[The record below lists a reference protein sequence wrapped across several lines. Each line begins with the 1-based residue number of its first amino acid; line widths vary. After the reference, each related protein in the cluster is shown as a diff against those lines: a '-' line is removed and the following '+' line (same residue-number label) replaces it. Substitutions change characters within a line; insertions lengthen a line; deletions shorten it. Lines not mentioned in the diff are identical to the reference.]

1 LAGVFP
7 AGLELFTDL
16 VLADYLAA
24 TGFAGQLVLHGKAL
38 PWFVSDTLTHDL
50 DYLIVTI
57 SSSSSEANAAALAAA
72 GKRWASH
79 MESGRWRF
87 AADQF
92 WTTPHPFWWMQ
103 EVRLQCMLLCCFML
117 SWVRSCAEHTS
128 SGC

>member
-1 LAGVFP
+1 MDGRWRFVFSAAMLLLFCLP

-24 TGFAGQLVLHGKAL
+24 TGFAGEVVLHGKAL

-50 DYLIVTI
+50 DYLITTI
-57 SSSSSEANAAALAAA
+57 SSSSSGANAAALAAA

-103 EVRLQCMLLCCFML
+103 QVRLR
-117 SWVRSCAEHTS
+117 SW
-128 SGC
+128 